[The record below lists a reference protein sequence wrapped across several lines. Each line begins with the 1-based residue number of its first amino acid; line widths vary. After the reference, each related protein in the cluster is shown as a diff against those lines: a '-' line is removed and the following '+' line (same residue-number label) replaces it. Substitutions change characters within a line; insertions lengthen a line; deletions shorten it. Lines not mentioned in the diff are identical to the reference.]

1 MHEPIWCT
9 TKAEEAAA
17 GLSGSFA
24 MIRLVDHSVVISLRQ
39 IADLGLARFSR
50 EILAH
55 EVGHHVL
62 CPADL
67 TDNARLLSRIR
78 LGLPGVQEYAPM
90 ISNLYSDL
98 LINDRLARNDS
109 LDMAGVYQQMKQ
121 PNESQ
126 LWLLYMRIYELLWRM
141 PPQSIAIGEIEPRL
155 NQDAQLG
162 ARLVRS
168 YARDWMGG
176 GGRFACLCFPY
187 VAKDKEAAEQAF
199 RAWCDATKAGVGG
212 FPDGLCEEEEDEQDG
227 VLHPAEDPVLNGLGE
242 IDVSKDGAG
251 RVRGKDSG
259 VKSIKTGRSPFEY
272 SEILKATGV
281 ELSLREITARYY
293 KERALAHL
301 IPFPTRI
308 SQQVS
313 DPLPEGLEG
322 WEISEPLEQI
332 DWLGTLLGGSQ
343 VIPGITTRHDCTVI
357 RQAQLLKKSRSIC
370 I

>member
-1 MHEPIWCT
+1 
-9 TKAEEAAA
+9 
-17 GLSGSFA
+17 
-24 MIRLVDHSVVISLRQ
+24 
-39 IADLGLARFSR
+39 
-50 EILAH
+50 
-55 EVGHHVL
+55 
-62 CPADL
+62 
-67 TDNARLLSRIR
+67 
-78 LGLPGVQEYAPM
+78 M

-242 IDVSKDGAG
+242 IDIFQRWCGA
-251 RVRGKDSG
+251 R
-259 VKSIKTGRSPFEY
+259 
-272 SEILKATGV
+272 
-281 ELSLREITARYY
+281 AR
-293 KERALAHL
+293 
-301 IPFPTRI
+301 
-308 SQQVS
+308 
-313 DPLPEGLEG
+313 
-322 WEISEPLEQI
+322 
-332 DWLGTLLGGSQ
+332 
-343 VIPGITTRHDCTVI
+343 
-357 RQAQLLKKSRSIC
+357 
-370 I
+370 